1 MGGKHKRLV
10 HVTRF
15 TLTPFPVQPTPPP
28 ECLCGTPFQYNPFP
42 VQPTPRPN
50 VCGTNQFGVIEVLE
64 CPEEH
69 LERESEPEDEGRE
82 DEHEF
87 TGAHQ
92 HCVEHDQVDSHV

>member
-1 MGGKHKRLV
+1 MGGKHKLLV
-10 HVTRF
+10 HV
-15 TLTPFPVQPTPPP
+15 TPFPVQPLSSTTNPPPP
-28 ECLCGTPFQYNPFP
+28 ECLCGT
-42 VQPTPRPN
+42 
-50 VCGTNQFGVIEVLE
+50 NQFGVVEVLE